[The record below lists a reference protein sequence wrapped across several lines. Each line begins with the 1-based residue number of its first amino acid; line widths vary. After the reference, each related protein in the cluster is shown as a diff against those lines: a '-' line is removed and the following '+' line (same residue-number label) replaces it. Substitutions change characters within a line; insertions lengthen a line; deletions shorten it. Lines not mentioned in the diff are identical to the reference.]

1 MYVLFYRWLEEVNGS
16 YVLFPNCSSLNI
28 NINGKIF
35 KLVKSIRLSGLSVED
50 EFSTLVYFSNKK
62 ALEPMIDF

>member
-1 MYVLFYRWLEEVNGS
+1 MYVLFCRWLEEVIGS
-16 YVLFPNCSSLNI
+16 YVLFPNRSSLNI

-35 KLVKSIRLSGLSVED
+35 KLVKGIRLSGLSVED

-62 ALEPMIDF
+62 ALEPMIGF